1 MPVIAPQFALP
12 WLLQPGDPLPPLVLR
27 GERWQPNRL
36 LDTWTLLA
44 LGPPDQVQ
52 ALRQS
57 WAPGK
62 PTALIAIA
70 SGQNAVESSDD
81 RDGQSAQRLG
91 AWDGRDCLPVA
102 VLVEPRGTVVVA
114 CGGED
119 LAAAVAAAM
128 ALR

>member
-44 LGPPDQVQ
+44 LGPPEQVH

-57 WAPGK
+57 WAPVQ

-70 SGQNAVESSDD
+70 SGQNAVGSGDD
-81 RDGQSAQRLG
+81 RDGLSAQRLG
-91 AWDGRDCLPVA
+91 AWDGRNCLPVA
-102 VLVEPRGTVVVA
+102 VLVEPRGTVVAA
-114 CGGED
+114 CGGGE